1 MAKVLK
7 PLYDRVVLKVIMS
20 EQTSGGLFVARGA
33 IDSRRAEVVAVGPG
47 KYNADTGE
55 YTRMHVVP
63 GDIVMVNT
71 MLGNPVKWNDDTEN
85 EYVLMKEDD
94 IQAVEVECED
104 R

>member
-7 PLYDRVVLKVIMS
+7 PLYDRVILKVIVN
-20 EQTSGGLFVARGA
+20 ERTKGGLFVSEGA
-33 IDSRRAEVVAVGPG
+33 LDSKRAEVVAVGPG

-71 MLGNPVKWNDDTEN
+71 MLGNKVKWNDDTEN
-85 EYVLMKEDD
+85 EYILMKEDD
-94 IQAVEVECED
+94 IQAVEVEV
-104 R
+104 